1 MSMNKLPNI
10 ALKLVK
16 SVIRQSNQV
25 SQILALLSAEVNI
38 FLPPF
43 KEVQSFLFKFLK
55 KTF

>member
-16 SVIRQSNQV
+16 SVIRQSNKV